1 MAPKINS
8 PLPPPPI
15 PLEKKGCVIFYT
27 LQIKTQ
33 KKKNIAFPETLL
45 KIDDWKINRWD
56 FPPHFQ
62 GGRQLLQ

>member
-8 PLPPPPI
+8 PLPPTHPPR
-15 PLEKKGCVIFYT
+15 KKGCVIFYT
-27 LQIKTQ
+27 LQIKL